1 MPGASSPEEL
11 ETLLEDAV
19 LLHDD
24 RAVADLFE
32 RNGVVVRVPSWVTGR
47 GRAGSVLIREGFV
60 ASVRSVT
67 VVHDVAVVVGQRT
80 VNFSGR
86 RPDRTWRLLA
96 TVVMPTSPGP

>member
-19 LLHDD
+19 LLQDD

-32 RNGVVVRVPSWVTGR
+32 SNGVVVRVPSRVTGR
-47 GRAGSVLIREGFV
+47 SRAGSVLVREGFV

-80 VNFSGR
+80 VNVSGR
-86 RPDRTWRLLA
+86 RPDHTWRLLA
-96 TVVMPTSPGP
+96 TVVMPSSPGA